1 MDFEINL
8 HIMSSQKNK
17 INYNKSNLE
26 IFTIISSWIVAPIVG
41 ALLLGS
47 WLDEKYNHENFF
59 TLTFIA
65 VAFIITCVGIAKEAL
80 KAIKSLE

>member
-1 MDFEINL
+1 
-8 HIMSSQKNK
+8 MSKEKELEKKSKKN
-17 INYNKSNLE
+17 NSDYNKTNLQ
-26 IFTIISSWIVAPIVG
+26 IFGIISSWIVAPIVG

-65 VAFIITCVGIAKEAL
+65 VAFIITCVGIVKEAL

>member
-1 MDFEINL
+1 
-8 HIMSSQKNK
+8 
-17 INYNKSNLE
+17 
-26 IFTIISSWIVAPIVG
+26 VAPIVG

-65 VAFIITCVGIAKEAL
+65 VAFIITCVGIVKEAL